1 MYLKELEDAISDKCM
16 IKREIRMK
24 IKELKS
30 EQEDEIDILEWRLRM
45 EKISMKDDDEEDE
58 YFQKMKLDEIK
69 ERLKREIDKI
79 NESITIEEWRIDDG
93 DGIVKLKDYITDIEE
108 ELKIKDIILKQLKF
122 SDEKIDEITS
132 HYFGWLEWKRF
143 FTFSI
148 VFLIFFQFVFFLQ
161 TCYDICFFHILV
173 LYFFPLQIILCIYF
187 LLSLLIILC
196 YFHNNPLLCL
206 KSRLCFFDNKLF
218 FYIW

>member
-122 SDEKIDEITS
+122 SDERIDEITS

-161 TCYDICFFHILV
+161 TCYDICFSIF
-173 LYFFPLQIILCIYF
+173 
-187 LLSLLIILC
+187 S
-196 YFHNNPLLCL
+196 
-206 KSRLCFFDNKLF
+206 
-218 FYIW
+218 FYIFFLFR